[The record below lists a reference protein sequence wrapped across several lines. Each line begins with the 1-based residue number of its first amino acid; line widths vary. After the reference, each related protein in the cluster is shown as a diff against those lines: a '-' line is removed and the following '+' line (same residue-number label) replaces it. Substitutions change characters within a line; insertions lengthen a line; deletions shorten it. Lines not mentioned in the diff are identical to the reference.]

1 MHGARPSHAR
11 FSWRLRATTRS
22 GSGRVGSGARAPSMA
37 SCRPIRR
44 WRGRWT
50 AGGCRRIRSRRC
62 LPPPASP
69 RAEVPMRAY
78 IAVAGALLLAAC
90 YHGPSIYTF
99 DPVQRPTGVDADL
112 RLAKT
117 RVSGE
122 LLEVQDSALIVLTE
136 SNKVVAVLLRVIRD
150 GTFDKLGT
158 LIVEGFDTKSA
169 LARLR
174 PFS

>member
-1 MHGARPSHAR
+1 
-11 FSWRLRATTRS
+11 
-22 GSGRVGSGARAPSMA
+22 
-37 SCRPIRR
+37 
-44 WRGRWT
+44 
-50 AGGCRRIRSRRC
+50 
-62 LPPPASP
+62 
-69 RAEVPMRAY
+69 MRAF
-78 IAVAGALLLAAC
+78 IVVAGALLLAAC

-99 DPVQRPTGVDADL
+99 DPVNRPTGVDADL
-112 RLAKT
+112 RLQKT

-174 PFS
+174 PFSRFPAGLTPELRARLLAVYGQTEAQVVR